1 MAYYYEELSRTFSE
15 YLLVPGYSSKECI
28 PDNVSLK
35 TPLVRYR
42 KGKELTKMATL
53 KLYIDWVDRVIKT
66 QEEIDQ
72 EIHDAVEEITTTDCD
87 NFEDYVDNN
96 CTKYELYHMNAMEKV
111 KLFDDYINEQKDYIV
126 DEVMANYDTITINLE
141 TKSVTY

>member
-1 MAYYYEELSRTFSE
+1 
-15 YLLVPGYSSKECI
+15 
-28 PDNVSLK
+28 
-35 TPLVRYR
+35 
-42 KGKELTKMATL
+42 MATL

-72 EIHDAVEEITTTDCD
+72 EIQDAVDEITTTDCD

-126 DEVMANYDTITINLE
+126 DEIMANYDTITINLE

>member
-1 MAYYYEELSRTFSE
+1 
-15 YLLVPGYSSKECI
+15 
-28 PDNVSLK
+28 
-35 TPLVRYR
+35 
-42 KGKELTKMATL
+42 MATL

-72 EIHDAVEEITTTDCD
+72 EIQDAVEEITTTDCD
-87 NFEDYVDNN
+87 NFKDYVDNN
-96 CTKYELYHMNAMEKV
+96 CTKYELYHMNAIEKV

-126 DEVMANYDTITINLE
+126 DEIMANYDTITINLE

>member
-1 MAYYYEELSRTFSE
+1 
-15 YLLVPGYSSKECI
+15 
-28 PDNVSLK
+28 
-35 TPLVRYR
+35 
-42 KGKELTKMATL
+42 MATL

-72 EIHDAVEEITTTDCD
+72 EIQDAVEEITTTDCD
-87 NFEDYVDNN
+87 NFEEYVDNN
-96 CTKYELYHMNAMEKV
+96 CTKYELYHMNAIEKV

-126 DEVMANYDTITINLE
+126 DEIMANYDTITINLE